1 MGTTLVS
8 YLIRNNVPTISLK
21 DRRFLKMRN
30 KVKRRKIRPGRVVV
44 LVIAVVAVVGGIIW
58 ALSMLLSSAPESPDT
73 IPTESSAEDTS
84 VVTTANETT
93 TIDRTSAG
101 TVATTRKTE
110 GSTVTTAATGGYVQP
125 AGSVWNLKLINKWN
139 VYDEKYT
146 QSLAAYPGGWQ
157 VDSHMV
163 DDLTAIMAA
172 GKKYNLRICSAFRTV
187 KRQTELF
194 ERQVGRVKNANAG
207 ITQAR
212 AEEIASTSTARP
224 YNSEHHL
231 GLAIDFFFY
240 DYTDIFEAYANT
252 EAYEWMM
259 ENCAEYGFILR
270 YPRDKMDITGV
281 MFEPWHYRYV
291 GKEVAREIMSRG
303 LTLEEYLEEKGL

>member
-1 MGTTLVS
+1 
-8 YLIRNNVPTISLK
+8 
-21 DRRFLKMRN
+21 MRK
-30 KVKRRKIRPGRVVV
+30 KVRRRKIRPGRVVI
-44 LVIAVVAVVGGIIW
+44 LALAAVVVVGGIVW
-58 ALSMLLSSAPESPDT
+58 LLSRLLSSTPESPDT
-73 IPTESSAEDTS
+73 TPTGSSMYDTTGSDTMDSVSSTEAVTGITTGED
-84 VVTTANETT
+84 ATT
-93 TIDRTSAG
+93 THRTSTAAV
-101 TVATTRKTE
+101 TTTRKSD
-110 GSTVTTAATGGYVQP
+110 GGTVPTAAIGGYVQP
-125 AGSVWNLKLINKWN
+125 AGSAWNLKLVNKWN
-139 VYDEKYT
+139 IYDENYT

-163 DDLTAIMAA
+163 DDLTAIMTA

-194 ERQVGRVKNANAG
+194 ERQVGRVKNANPG

-240 DYTDIFEAYANT
+240 DYTDIFEAYADT
-252 EAYEWMM
+252 EAYAWMM